1 MSELFFFFLVILGDR
16 SCILSFVMPKTRG
29 KRSARTQGGSS
40 HGRGGSHRAPQGSSP
55 VPNPLEVVGPSPKV
69 EDLPRF
75 LEMIREEV
83 RKEFSRQSGRP
94 LSAIAVSAATIPS
107 TTTATPVVVTPIS
120 GLAAADP
127 SESAPGSLGSGG

>member
-1 MSELFFFFLVILGDR
+1 
-16 SCILSFVMPKTRG
+16 MPKTRG
-29 KRSARTQGGSS
+29 KRSARTRGGSS
-40 HGRGGSHRAPQGSSP
+40 HGRGGSRRAPQGSSP
-55 VPNPLEVVGPSPKV
+55 VPDPLEVVGPSHQV

-94 LSAIAVSAATIPS
+94 SSAIAVPAATIPS
-107 TTTATPVVVTPIS
+107 TTATTPVVVTSIS

-127 SESAPGSLGSGG
+127 SENAPGSSGSGG